1 MKRFKKSTSITIA
14 LLIYVSATAAYFLP
28 RNTVI
33 SDTEKYVTVAA
44 SYIIVFILWL
54 VLRLREVKCLVAASG
69 PGTCGTASS
78 SRRRA
83 RCT

>member
-33 SDTEKYVTVAA
+33 SDTEKYVTVAGHPI
-44 SYIIVFILWL
+44 SL
-54 VLRLREVKCLVAASG
+54 CLSSG
-69 PGTCGTASS
+69 WCCVRKKTCSENVERKMKSTI
-78 SRRRA
+78 
-83 RCT
+83 TPKTNK

>member
-44 SYIIVFILWL
+44 SYIIVFILCWCC
-54 VLRLREVKCLVAASG
+54 VRKK
-69 PGTCGTASS
+69 TCSENVERKMKSTI
-78 SRRRA
+78 
-83 RCT
+83 TPKTNK

>member
-44 SYIIVFILWL
+44 SYIIVFIPSFLS
-54 VLRLREVKCLVAASG
+54 VRKQ
-69 PGTCGTASS
+69 GTLSFCRG
-78 SRRRA
+78 R
-83 RCT
+83 